1 MNNLQ
6 DSQINNPTGKVKIT
20 FSATESYSISQREPW
35 ELPSGEI
42 EIPLPDAV
50 PQKPNA
56 SNILV
61 LLIPPL
67 ILIISASLI
76 YFLGKQS
83 NLLLVL
89 PMMLMGLVYPTV
101 NLISA
106 GAQTKKYKKALSL
119 RTEKYRA
126 LLEEVSQNLNSHSE
140 EQRKILT
147 SEYPDVNDLML
158 IAEQRQKRLWWRR
171 TFDEDFLSFR
181 VGTGSQPTSLKIQ
194 MPTRNISDE
203 PLVKES
209 VNLFTSLQEVQGLPI
224 LIPLQESGSI
234 SICSSNLEQL
244 TNCTRRIILD
254 IIVHHSPQDLE
265 MVLISDTTHAVKNW
279 GWMKWVPHTRALN
292 PDYPTRNLCFERIQ
306 SERFVKWLDDEY
318 KERLRSKR
326 TLNAISEI
334 KRRALVIFVE
344 GTDDTRKS
352 QLFSQMAESGR
363 EVGIFLIFVGGTCVP
378 RECRSK
384 LEIDNEGN
392 FVYLPTFTIN
402 SREQVKKGHCDDVSL
417 AICEK
422 ISRSLAKIEV
432 TSGKNSK
439 ILPNSI
445 RLSEVLGKTRLQ
457 VEDIKQRWSQ
467 GYNPHDQLS
476 FPIGVR
482 VTHNEIE
489 TALLDLKPEWL
500 GGHHAFHTVLI
511 GTTGSGKSVFL
522 QSLILAAAY
531 YYPPT
536 LLNFMI
542 MDFKAGA
549 SELSKLSFLPHVVG
563 LVTDLSPDIA
573 QRALIALAS
582 EIQRRKAIF
591 QKAGGI
597 SDIWAYN
604 ERYKEDPIP
613 QLMLVLD
620 EFAKGIEL
628 LPDLLN
634 TLESLATQG
643 RALGIYLLL
652 ANQKVT
658 SSVERLLA
666 NIGWKILLRVADKDE
681 MRLIDVNLPRVDRP
695 GRGYFQVKEEIVEF
709 QGARSDQ
716 KTLSG
721 IKHKSEKLEIYES
734 LQDGQKHLVYSED
747 VTDPKENSLEE
758 LEDSELQYLLRLFQ
772 QTQGELGLASARRIY
787 LDPLPEIIQL
797 QHVLNDSTV
806 MKAFLNGVWVES
818 KSRDSSII
826 APVGYFDMPGECR
839 QELLEIDFSQKDGN
853 VWIVGSTG
861 SGKNQTLTS
870 LLLSLCTVYSPDE
883 INIYCLDFGADTLDA
898 IQDLPHIGS
907 IIHDGENEK
916 VRRLLSFV
924 DNEFERRVRSGHE
937 KDKESY
943 PDLFLVINNF
953 AEFKD
958 EHANEAE
965 QVVHFLQGKHVGIH
979 LIISTNRGVDLPRSI
994 SQNIARRIVLPLASI
1009 DEYSDLLKAKLPCRP
1024 SSASGRG
1031 FWVDKEPLECLIAQV
1046 VEPAEL
1052 SSTVSEMQAKWL
1064 GRKPFDIQVIPQQIK
1079 FTEMLHNFRDQNEN
1093 ADSSIP
1099 LGIEYETLQILP
1111 VSLEGDPI
1119 NMLLLGRV
1127 GSGKSNLLSCMV
1139 DHLRTFPDKWKLHVI
1154 APRKSTLDKLKGDS
1168 AVTLAKTQEEI
1179 SILVSNIIETGENIS
1194 RTPKVFL
1201 AIDDL
1206 EILFE
1211 PGYEKAIS
1219 SLNEL
1224 SKRLGDN
1231 VSLNIVCAGTLDGLR
1246 SQQAA
1251 PIVKFIRQNKTGC
1264 LFSKDPIEWDFM
1276 GCDQSVEIRKSELVK
1291 GRGFF
1296 INNGKPYL
1304 LQFPVNNG

>member
-1 MNNLQ
+1 MS
-6 DSQINNPTGKVKIT
+6 DSQVHHINNPTGKVKIT
-20 FSATESYSISQREPW
+20 FSATESFNISQREPW

-56 SNILV
+56 SNIMV

-89 PMMLMGLVYPTV
+89 PMMLMGLVYPMV
-101 NLISA
+101 NLITA
-106 GAQTKKYKKALSL
+106 GVQKNKYKRALSL
-119 RTEKYRA
+119 RTDNYRA
-126 LLEEVSQNLNSHSE
+126 LLEEVTQSLNGLSE
-140 EQRKILT
+140 DQKKILS
-147 SEYPDVNDLML
+147 SEYPDTNDLVL
-158 IAEQRQKRLWWRR
+158 IAERRHKRLWWRR
-171 TFDEDFLSFR
+171 TSDEDFLSFR
-181 VGTGSQPTSLKIQ
+181 VGMGSQPTSFNIKL
-194 MPTRNISDE
+194 PTKSISED
-203 PLVKES
+203 PLIKECVK
-209 VNLFTSLQEVQGLPI
+209 VITPLQAVQGIPV
-224 LIPLQESGSI
+224 LISLLESGSL
-234 SICSSNLEQL
+234 SICSSNPHQL
-244 TNCTRRIILD
+244 DNCARRIIFD
-254 IIVHHSPQDLE
+254 IIVHHSPQDVE
-265 MVLISDTTHAVKNW
+265 VALISDISRAVDKW
-279 GWMKWVPHTRALN
+279 GWMKWTPHTRALN

-306 SERFVKWLDDEY
+306 SEKFVKWLEDEY
-318 KERLRSKR
+318 KERLRSKK
-326 TLNAISEI
+326 TPIVISEL
-334 KRRALVIFVE
+334 KRRALIIFVE
-344 GTDDTRKS
+344 GSDETRKS

-363 EVGIFLIFVGGTCVP
+363 EVGIFLIFVGGTCIP

-384 LEIDNEGN
+384 LEIDDEGN

-402 SREQVKKGHCDDVSL
+402 SLELVKKGFCDDASL
-417 AICEK
+417 ALCDK
-422 ISRSLAKIEV
+422 VSRSLAKIEV
-432 TSGKNSK
+432 TSGKNTK
-439 ILPNSI
+439 VLPSSI
-445 RLSEVLGKTRLQ
+445 RLSEVLGKTRIQ
-457 VEDIKQRWSQ
+457 VEDIKQRWLQ
-467 GYNPHDQLS
+467 VYNTHDQLS

-531 YYPPT
+531 YYSPS

-542 MDFKAGA
+542 MDFKGGA
-549 SELSKLSFLPHVVG
+549 SELSKLSDLPHVVG

-613 QLMLVLD
+613 QLVLVLD
-620 EFAKGIEL
+620 EFAKGVEL

-716 KTLSG
+716 KALSG
-721 IKHKSEKLEIYES
+721 INHKVEKLEIFES

-747 VTDPKENSLEE
+747 GTDPKENRLEE
-758 LEDSELQYLLRLFQ
+758 LEDSELQYLLKLFQ
-772 QTQGELGLASARRIY
+772 KTKKELGLTSARKIY
-787 LDPLPEIIQL
+787 LDPLPEIIHL

-806 MKAFLNGVWVES
+806 KKAFINGVWIES

-826 APVGYFDMPGECR
+826 APIGYMDMPGECR

-883 INIYCLDFGADTLDA
+883 VNIYCLDFGADTLDA
-898 IQDLPHIGS
+898 IKDLPHIGS

-916 VRRLLSFV
+916 VRRLLSFI
-924 DNEFERRVRSGHE
+924 DNEFERRVRSGHG
-937 KDKESY
+937 KDNGSY
-943 PDLFLVINNF
+943 PHLFLVINNF
-953 AEFKD
+953 GEFKD

-965 QVVHFLQGKHVGIH
+965 QVAHFLQGKHVGIH

-1009 DEYSDLLKAKLPCRP
+1009 DEYSDLLKTKLPCRP
-1024 SSASGRG
+1024 QSASGRG
-1031 FWVDKEPLECLIAQV
+1031 FWVDKEPLECQIAQV

-1052 SSTVSEMQAKWL
+1052 SRLVSDMQTKWL
-1064 GRKPFDIQVIPQQIK
+1064 GRKPFDIQVIPQQIS
-1079 FTEMLHNFRDQNEN
+1079 FTEMLHNFCDNN
-1093 ADSSIP
+1093 VNVDSSIP
-1099 LGIEYETLQILP
+1099 LGIEYETLQIFP
-1111 VSLEGDPI
+1111 VSLEGDSI
-1119 NMLLLGRV
+1119 NVLLLGRV

-1139 DHLRTFPDKWKLHVI
+1139 DHLRAFPDKWKLLVI
-1154 APRKSTLDKLKGDS
+1154 APRKSTLDKLKGND
-1168 AVTLAKTQEEI
+1168 TITIAKTQEEI
-1179 SILVSNIIETGENIS
+1179 SILVSNIIETEVNLS
-1194 RTPKVFL
+1194 RTKKIFL

-1231 VSLNIVCAGTLDGLR
+1231 VSLNIACAGTLDGLR
-1246 SQQAA
+1246 SQQTA
-1251 PIVKFIRQNKTGC
+1251 PFVKFIRQNKTGC
-1264 LFSKDPIEWDFM
+1264 IFSKDPIELDFM
-1276 GCDQSVEIRKSELVK
+1276 GCDQSAEIRKSELVK